1 MTLAKTKPRRPTAS
15 YRKRTGKHHK
25 KSHDYVKAYWPYL
38 PIVAILMFGMV
49 ASSWLSA
56 AQRDVLGYASEMSV
70 QNLLNETNSQRAANG
85 LGSLAIN
92 GKLNQAAQSKANDMA
107 ARDYWS
113 HNTPD
118 GQTPWTFV
126 TAAGYSYQTVGEN
139 LAYGFSTSNATIT
152 GWMNSAGHRAN
163 ILNTNYQEVGFG
175 VINIANY
182 QSSGPQTL
190 VVAMYAKPSS
200 NQVAQATPAPA
211 SSPAATVKPKP
222 VAPVATAEPT
232 PEEPTTPP
240 EAPAPAATATPTPT
254 TQTTRDDTVV
264 AQKAVDPTET
274 VEEQRVAR
282 IQLLTAGKASWSM
295 FAMSLIAAGALII
308 FILRH
313 SVAWHR
319 VFRRG
324 ERFMFKHPLFDIVI
338 VSLATIGYILTQTSG
353 LIK

>member
-1 MTLAKTKPRRPTAS
+1 MTLAKTKPRRTS
-15 YRKRTGKHHK
+15 TSHRKRTGKHHK

-38 PIVAILMFGMV
+38 PIVAILMFGLV
-49 ASSWLSA
+49 ASSWISGT
-56 AQRDVLGYASEMSV
+56 QRDILGYASEMSV
-70 QNLLNETNSQRAANG
+70 QNLLNETNNQRIANG

-92 GKLNQAAQSKANDMA
+92 GKLNQAAQNKANDMA

-139 LAYGFSTSNATIT
+139 LAYGFSTSSATVT

-163 ILNTNYQEVGFG
+163 ILNVNYQEVGFG
-175 VINIANY
+175 VINIADY

-190 VVAMYAKPSS
+190 VVAMYAKPATT
-200 NQVAQATPAPA
+200 QVAQA
-211 SSPAATVKPKP
+211 
-222 VAPVATAEPT
+222 
-232 PEEPTTPP
+232 
-240 EAPAPAATATPTPT
+240 APAPAPVVTTKPRTETPVATPKPTPEPIPST
-254 TQTTRDDTVV
+254 NAETPKAAADTPAPTSRDDTVV
-264 AQKAVDPTET
+264 AQKAVDPNET

-282 IQLLTAGKASWSM
+282 IQVLTAGKASWSM

-308 FILRH
+308 FIMRH

-319 VFRRG
+319 VFRKG
-324 ERFMFKHPLFDIVI
+324 ERFMFKHPLLDIVVI
-338 VSLATIGYILTQTSG
+338 SLATIGYILTQTSG